1 MYKKLTLLAAVW
13 TFCLIVLGAY
23 VRLSDAGLGCP
34 DWPGCYGKVTPHH
47 AIDEISAAHAEQP
60 YGPVSLT
67 KAWKEMV
74 HRYFASTLGFL
85 ILVITVL
92 AVRHRQKLRQSPALS
107 VATFFVVCFQGALGA
122 WTVTMLLK
130 PAIVTSHLIGGM
142 TLLAMLVWLSLRQ
155 YDWALIKQDVPN
167 LRLQAFFGLM
177 ILACQIVLGGWVS
190 TNYAALACVDFPTCQ
205 GSMVPT
211 MDFADAFH
219 VLRELGQTPDGD
231 MLTMANLTAIHWL
244 HRVGALVTFCYLAWL
259 SWRLYR
265 RQVLRGLACAIAV
278 ALCVQ
283 VGLGIA
289 NVVLHLPLL
298 VAALHNAGAA
308 FLLVLLVCLNFR
320 LAHRPRVLSVK
331 SEVASATRLSVGDT
345 ATSAR

>member
-1 MYKKLTLLAAVW
+1 MFKKLTLLAAVW

-47 AIDEISAAHAEQP
+47 AIESISAAHAEQP
-60 YGPVSLT
+60 HGPVSLA

-85 ILVITVL
+85 ILVLMVL
-92 AVRHRQKLRQSPALS
+92 AVRQRRKLRQSPALP

-142 TLLAMLVWLSLRQ
+142 TLLAMLVWLTLRQ
-155 YDWALIKQDVPN
+155 RDWSVARPELPDF
-167 LRLQAFFGLM
+167 RLQAFLGLV
-177 ILACQIVLGGWVS
+177 ILSCQIILGGWVS
-190 TNYAALACVDFPTCQ
+190 TNYAALACTDFPSCQ
-205 GSMVPT
+205 GSLLPT
-211 MDFADAFH
+211 MDFNDAFH
-219 VLRELGQTPDGD
+219 VLRELGQAPDGS

-244 HRVGALVTFCYLAWL
+244 HRVGALITFCYLIWL

-265 RQVLRGLACAIAV
+265 QKVLRGLVGSIVV
-278 ALCVQ
+278 ALVLQ
-283 VGLGIA
+283 VSLGIG
-289 NVVLHLPLL
+289 NVVLHLPLP
-298 VAALHNAGAA
+298 VAVLHNAGAA
-308 FLLVLLVCLNFR
+308 LLLVLLVCLNFR
-320 LAHRPRVLSVK
+320 LASGRPAPMVPQPIHSL
-331 SEVASATRLSVGDT
+331 AS
-345 ATSAR
+345 